1 MRQRRAACSPIE
13 QPKQDCVSNGPFVPG
28 WSCAD
33 AGNWSTT
40 PVNLLRTPRHG
51 VVKLNPPLCDTHRC
65 GLPLD
70 IAVSPCGPV
79 FALPPRTF
87 GTSRNAMAWRCNAD
101 PGTLEDFDAFK
112 GRVRNAVAW
121 LNGNAKKKE
130 EMTGAVDSMRR
141 RLQELIRLKGAR
153 AGY

>member
-1 MRQRRAACSPIE
+1 
-13 QPKQDCVSNGPFVPG
+13 
-28 WSCAD
+28 
-33 AGNWSTT
+33 
-40 PVNLLRTPRHG
+40 
-51 VVKLNPPLCDTHRC
+51 
-65 GLPLD
+65 
-70 IAVSPCGPV
+70 
-79 FALPPRTF
+79 
-87 GTSRNAMAWRCNAD
+87 MAWRCNAA

-121 LNGNAKKKE
+121 LNGNTKKKE

>member
-1 MRQRRAACSPIE
+1 MCIRDR
-13 QPKQDCVSNGPFVPG
+13 
-28 WSCAD
+28 
-33 AGNWSTT
+33 
-40 PVNLLRTPRHG
+40 
-51 VVKLNPPLCDTHRC
+51 
-65 GLPLD
+65 
-70 IAVSPCGPV
+70 
-79 FALPPRTF
+79 
-87 GTSRNAMAWRCNAD
+87 AWRCNAD
-101 PGTLEDFDAFK
+101 PGTLEDFDPFK